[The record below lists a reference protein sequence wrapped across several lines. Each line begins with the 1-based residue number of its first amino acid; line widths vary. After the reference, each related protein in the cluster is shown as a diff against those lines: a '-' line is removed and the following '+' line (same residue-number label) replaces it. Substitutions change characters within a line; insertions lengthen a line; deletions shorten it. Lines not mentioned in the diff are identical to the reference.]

1 MGRLHSFWGLDTTL
15 LSKEG
20 LDVNSGCLMN
30 SEREGGEAT
39 WRRPAGREVRRAR
52 AAGASALK
60 VGGRQDRGEQVFSAG
75 KKLP

>member
-1 MGRLHSFWGLDTTL
+1 
-15 LSKEG
+15 
-20 LDVNSGCLMN
+20 MN